1 MDFDGFKR
9 FKMDDNLE
17 AGEGVRV
24 EYEEGKVITM
34 RRAGGS
40 NTAYNQ
46 VLAERCK
53 PHLTALR
60 NGTLSA
66 EDDNLL
72 MAQVYAD
79 TVIVG
84 WDGITSDGKAV
95 PFTKENVVALLLAM
109 PDLFTA
115 IKRDAS
121 LALMFEAAAKDAI
134 VKN

>member
-46 VLAERCK
+46 ALAERSK
-53 PHLTALR
+53 PYLAAIR

-66 EDDNLL
+66 SVDAELI
-72 MAQVYAD
+72 AQVYAD
-79 TVIVG
+79 TVIMG
-84 WDGITSDGKAV
+84 WDGITSDGKSV

-109 PDLFTA
+109 PDLFAA
-115 IKRDAS
+115 IKRDAT
-121 LALMFEAAAKDAI
+121 AAVQFEAKATDAI